1 MSLHPLRNK
10 SLAVYEIAF
19 LLGYSDPGALYSVK
33 GPRYSNPYRVYRARA
48 GASAGLAPVSRFR

>member
-19 LLGYSDPGALYSVK
+19 LLGYSDPGALY
-33 GPRYSNPYRVYRARA
+33 RALCRWR
-48 GASAGLAPVSRFR
+48 GASPYEFRSSAG